1 MPTSMAGAVGRGRGD
16 RGTGGE
22 GCNDRTLCGAVAS
35 MAYGGVIWI
44 SIRIKL
50 GGFGSGVQSCPASG
64 RDRHA
69 HVGMA
74 GAEEKECRRHKF
86 LILDFGGK
94 PQKSSKTHSI
104 DKIYLSNTN
113 TFL

>member
-35 MAYGGVIWI
+35 MAYSGVIWI

-50 GGFGSGVQSCPASG
+50 GGFGSGVQSCAGG

-74 GAEEKECRRHKF
+74 GAEEKECRRKIHFISNEWLYLDSHK
-86 LILDFGGK
+86 
-94 PQKSSKTHSI
+94 
-104 DKIYLSNTN
+104 KIKMDLRG
-113 TFL
+113 

>member
-50 GGFGSGVQSCPASG
+50 GGFGSGVQSCPGG

-74 GAEEKECRRHKF
+74 GAEEKECRR
-86 LILDFGGK
+86 
-94 PQKSSKTHSI
+94 
-104 DKIYLSNTN
+104 KIHAHVGMAGAEEKECCREH
-113 TFL
+113 